1 MDREQFWEELRSGR
15 FVSMVKESSK
25 GKALAG
31 SLEAYNVVK
40 PLFADE
46 DDIEKMFFIFM
57 DQKNRILSIE
67 NLFKGSIAGSAI
79 YPREII
85 KRIIKLRANTLVM
98 VHNHPSGDPT
108 PSNEDKAITLQTM
121 LAVASI
127 DVGLLDHIII
137 GERYYSMADEGII
150 KTMKTRLD
158 NFMKEVKS

>member
-15 FVSMVKESSK
+15 FISMVKESSK
-25 GKALAG
+25 GKALAS

-46 DDIEKMFFIFM
+46 DDVEKMFFIFM

-85 KRIIKLRANTLVM
+85 KRIIKLKANALVM
-98 VHNHPSGDPT
+98 VHNHPSGDPA
-108 PSNEDKAITLQTM
+108 PSNEDKAITLRIM
-121 LAVASI
+121 LATASI

-137 GERYYSMADEGII
+137 GESYHSMADEGII
-150 KTMKTRLD
+150 KTMKTQLD
-158 NFMKEVKS
+158 NFMKGV